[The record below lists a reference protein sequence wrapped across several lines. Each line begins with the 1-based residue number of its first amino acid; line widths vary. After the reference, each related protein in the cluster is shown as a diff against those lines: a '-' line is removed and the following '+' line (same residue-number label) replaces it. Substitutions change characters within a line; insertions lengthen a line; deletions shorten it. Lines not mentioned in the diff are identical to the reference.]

1 VSRLAWGGEEENA
14 FLFAVLGVIGYGY
27 GDGDADGDG
36 DGDAD
41 ADGDADGDGYADADG
56 DGDADADADGYA
68 DADADADA
76 DGPVL
81 FALLGLCHL
90 RALVLA
96 ALPAAPPGA
105 PLPVTAP
112 PPDHLLR

>member
-1 VSRLAWGGEEENA
+1 MSRLAWGGEEENA
-14 FLFAVLGVIGYGY
+14 FLFAVLGVIGFGDGD
-27 GDGDADGDG
+27 GDGDADGDADGDGDG

-41 ADGDADGDGYADADG
+41 ADGD
-56 DGDADADADGYA
+56 GYA
-68 DADADADA
+68 DADAD
-76 DGPVL
+76 GPLL

>member
-1 VSRLAWGGEEENA
+1 MSRLAWGGEEENA

-27 GDGDADGDG
+27 
-36 DGDAD
+36 
-41 ADGDADGDGYADADG
+41 G